1 MASQF
6 RTALAAAGVLT
17 ICVSLMMMKG
27 HHILMTFALGGI
39 ACGLWSW
46 LEYARKTAARKA
58 AMNSV
63 SEEDY
68 YTYHRNKMQA
78 DNKNVYQFPA
88 AQWQMSDASGS

>member
-1 MASQF
+1 MSSQF

-17 ICVSLMMMKG
+17 ICVSLSMMKG
-27 HHILMTFALGGI
+27 HHLLMTFALGGL

-46 LEYARKTAARKA
+46 LEYARKMASRKA
-58 AMNSV
+58 IQNDL

-68 YTYHRNKMQA
+68 YTTRARMPVA
-78 DNKNVYQFPA
+78 EANVYQFP